1 MALPTDINPFVQ
13 FAGGGADVGD
23 PIATSLRFPNNIAY
37 YLTGQSA
44 CPDSYTLSFW
54 VKNDCW
60 DQYSSFMGDY
70 ANGSRLI
77 FSGSGGVYFA
87 LNIEVINSTVVVPN
101 SRPHCADPTAW
112 YHVVLISD
120 SSANRSYC
128 YLNGIEV
135 TDGTPVSGKLW
146 SNTTPYIG
154 YGGSLSWSFNGY
166 AAEHHFIDGVVSH
179 TEFGRF
185 NDDGVW
191 VPKAYTGSY
200 GSDGW
205 YLKYDSTAANGVGH
219 DHSGNGNHFTANGFD
234 ENPIAY
240 YSPYLQATGTGFNSN
255 TGLQAF
261 LSSGFSEGSVTG
273 DGLSFNPKTPIPYNT
288 LEIAVRNTDN
298 FYSLNGGTATAIANN
313 VSSATYVTIDSNP
326 GTLTSLDITSSANVG
341 SLWGIKVNGSQLLD
355 NLDNDVDFKDTPT
368 NNWCVLNSRQNQDN
382 ANSFFGDGNLRQ
394 YSTTTV
400 YNPPRGTFG
409 VSSGK
414 WYWETRQLSN
424 PVSTYYPAPGVAK
437 MDNDPSLNVSAQLG
451 SNAEGVCYMA
461 DGQKYYNGVLSSYG
475 KKLVEGDITGV
486 ALDMDA
492 GTVEFYRYG
501 VSQGVALSGMTGTWT
516 PSVNSY
522 NGAQMLF
529 NFGQHE
535 FAFDPPAGF
544 KALNTANLPN
554 ASETAKQP
562 DKHFGVTKWTGD
574 GTNGRAV
581 TGLNFQPDLVWIK
594 DYGRLLN
601 HNLYDSV
608 RGVTVHLTPNENYT
622 DQTTAN
628 SLTAFNA
635 DGFDVGTGAN
645 DNSAAEDYVAW
656 CWKAGETPSVTY
668 TVKVV
673 SDSGNKYRF
682 NDFGTS
688 AVTLDLEEGGV
699 YVFDQSDSSN
709 DTHPLRF
716 STTSDG
722 THGGGS
728 EYTTGVVA
736 TGVPGQAGAKT
747 TITVAAGAPTLYYYC
762 SVHSGMGG
770 QANTN
775 DTKGSSNFD
784 GGIQSRVTANTDAG
798 FSIVT
803 YAGNSGTLATVGH
816 GLNQPLDSMWI
827 KRRTANDDWVV
838 YHRQAG
844 ATHYAHLNTSANFT
858 TNSAYFN
865 DTNPTDSVFTVN
877 TASGVNAGSNYVA
890 YCFHD
895 VPGYSK
901 FGMYGPGTSD
911 TEGPYAHCGFKPS
924 FVMIM
929 RVNGGGAH
937 WYIYDDERYPTNP
950 NSNPMWA
957 DETTNTANA
966 PIEFTATGFKLSNSQ
981 ADINANNDDYVYWA
995 FAANPFGGGNVA
1007 PSPAR

>member
-1 MALPTDINPFVQ
+1 MALPTDIHPFVQ
-13 FAGGGADVGD
+13 FAGGGADLGD

-37 YLTGQSA
+37 YLTGQTA

-60 DQYSSFMGDY
+60 DLYSAFMGDY
-70 ANGSRLI
+70 SNGSRLL

-87 LNIEVINSTVVVPN
+87 LNIEVINSTVVTPN
-101 SRPHCADPTAW
+101 TRPHCADPTAW
-112 YHVVLISD
+112 YHVVLISN
-120 SSANRSYC
+120 SAANRSYC

-135 TDGTPVSGKLW
+135 TDGTPNSGKLW

-154 YGGSLSWSFNGY
+154 YAGPGLTWSFNGY

-191 VPKAYTGSY
+191 VPKRYTGSY

-255 TGLQAF
+255 TGLNAF
-261 LSSGFSEGSVTG
+261 SASGFSEGSVTG

-288 LEIAVRNTDN
+288 LEIAVRNPSN
-298 FYSLNGGTATAIANN
+298 FYSLNGGTSTAIANDL
-313 VSSATYVTIDSNP
+313 STPTYVTIDSNP

-368 NNWCVLNSRQNQDN
+368 NNYCVLNSRQNQDN

-400 YNPPRGTFG
+400 YNPPRGTIG

-414 WYWETRQLSN
+414 WYWETRQNSN
-424 PVSTYYPAPGVAK
+424 AVSTYYPAPGVSK
-437 MDNDPSLNVSAQLG
+437 MDNDPSLNVASQLG
-451 SNAEGVCYMA
+451 SNTEGVSYMA

-475 KKLVEGDITGV
+475 KKLVEGDVTGV
-486 ALDMDA
+486 ALDMDN

-522 NGAQMLF
+522 NGAQMIF

-544 KALNTANLPN
+544 KALCTANLPN

-562 DKHFGVTKWTGD
+562 DKHFGVVKWLGD
-574 GTNGRAV
+574 GNQNRAV

-594 DYGRLLN
+594 DYGRLRN
-601 HNLYDSV
+601 HNMYDSV
-608 RGVTVHLTPNENYT
+608 RGVTVHLTPNENYP

-635 DGFDVGTGAN
+635 DGFDVGTGASDN
-645 DNSAAEDYVAW
+645 DSAQDYVAW
-656 CWKAGETPSVTY
+656 CWKAGGPT
-668 TVKVV
+668 TV
-673 SDSGNKYRF
+673 
-682 NDFGTS
+682 
-688 AVTLDLEEGGV
+688 A
-699 YVFDQSDSSN
+699 DSS
-709 DTHPLRF
+709 
-716 STTSDG
+716 G
-722 THGGGS
+722 TIPGGS
-728 EYTTGVVA
+728 QV
-736 TGVPGQAGAKT
+736 
-747 TITVAAGAPTLYYYC
+747 
-762 SVHSGMGG
+762 S
-770 QANTN
+770 
-775 DTKGSSNFD
+775 
-784 GGIQSRVTANTDAG
+784 ANTDAG

-827 KRRTANDDWVV
+827 KRRTANDDWVI

-844 ATHYAHLNTSANFT
+844 ATHYAHFNTSTMFT
-858 TNSAYFN
+858 ANSAYFN
-865 DTNPTDSVFTVN
+865 DTHPTDSVFTVN
-877 TASGVNAGSNYVA
+877 TASGVNAGSNYIA

-924 FVMIM
+924 FVMTM

-937 WYIYDDERYPTNP
+937 WYMYDDERYPTNP

-957 DETTNTANA
+957 DETTNTTIRA
-966 PIEFTATGFKLSNSQ
+966 IEFTATGFKIPSGD